1 MLKYTR
7 VLGMDFLCASVS
19 LCLFTNS
26 AARGNRASETEKGSV
41 VILVTGGAGYIGS
54 HTVKALK
61 AAGLAPVIFDDF
73 STGHRSFVK
82 GTPAFEGDLSKPGD
96 LVDVFSE
103 YAIDGVLHFAGK
115 ALVGES
121 ITKPE
126 LYYQTN
132 VLGGLN
138 LLNAMKQCGVKYLI
152 FSSTCA
158 TYGVPQSIPIR
169 EDHPQNP
176 INPYGD
182 SKLAFERA
190 LRWFH
195 EAHGLEYLSL
205 RYFNAAGADAKA
217 EFGEDHTPET
227 HLIPL
232 VLDAASGRRPV
243 VQIFGTDYPTPDG
256 TCLRDY
262 IHVSDLARAHVLGL
276 QGLMSGQVRSQAINL
291 GTGHGYSVREVI
303 ETVRDVTG
311 RDFNIEETGRRA
323 GDPPELVAAVDR
335 AKDVLGW
342 TATESDLGN
351 IVETAWNWV
360 SLQSRRGPGLS

>member
-1 MLKYTR
+1 
-7 VLGMDFLCASVS
+7 
-19 LCLFTNS
+19 
-26 AARGNRASETEKGSV
+26 

-61 AAGLAPVIFDDF
+61 AAGLHPLILDDF
-73 STGHRSFVK
+73 STGHRSFIK
-82 GTPAFEGDLSKPGD
+82 GTPTFEGDICNPSD
-96 LVDVFSE
+96 LEYTFSE
-103 YAIDGVLHFAGK
+103 YPIHGVLHFAGR

-121 ITKPE
+121 TQRPE

-132 VLGGLN
+132 FLGSLN
-138 LLNAMKQCGVKYLI
+138 LLDAMKRCDVRYLI

-158 TYGVPQSIPIR
+158 TYGLPNRVPID

-190 LRWFH
+190 MRWFH
-195 EAHGLEYLSL
+195 DAYGLEYLSL
-205 RYFNAAGADAKA
+205 RYFNAAGADAA
-217 EFGEDHTPET
+217 GEFGETHDPET

-232 VLDAASGRRPV
+232 ALDAAAGRRPDI
-243 VQIFGTDYPTPDG
+243 QIFGTDYPTPDG

-262 IHVSDLARAHVLGL
+262 IHVSDLAAAHVIGL
-276 QGLMSGQVRSQAINL
+276 QALMNGRVQSQAVNL

-303 ETVRDVTG
+303 ETVRRVSG
-311 RDFNIEETGRRA
+311 RDFKICETHRRP

-335 AKDVLGW
+335 ARDVLGW
-342 TATESDLGN
+342 TAVHSDLEN
-351 IVETAWNWV
+351 IVSTAWNWAQKMYAV
-360 SLQSRRGPGLS
+360 GS

>member
-1 MLKYTR
+1 
-7 VLGMDFLCASVS
+7 
-19 LCLFTNS
+19 
-26 AARGNRASETEKGSV
+26 

-61 AAGLAPVIFDDF
+61 QAGLRPLIFDNF
-73 STGHRSFVK
+73 STGHRSFIK
-82 GTPAFEGDLSKPGD
+82 ATPSFEGDISNPDD
-96 LVDVFSE
+96 LAQVFAR

-121 ITKPE
+121 VERPE
-126 LYYQTN
+126 LYYDIN
-132 VLGGLN
+132 LKGGLN
-138 LLNAMKQCGVKYLI
+138 LLAMMKHYSVKVLI

-158 TYGVPQSIPIR
+158 VYGSPQQVPIP

-190 LRWFH
+190 MRWFH

-205 RYFNAAGADAKA
+205 RYFNAAGADRDG
-217 EFGEDHTPET
+217 EFGEDHDPET

-232 VLDAASGRRPV
+232 VLDAAAGRRPEIR
-243 VQIFGTDYPTPDG
+243 IFGTDYPTPDG

-262 IHVSDLARAHVLGL
+262 IHVTDLARAHVLGL
-276 QGLMSGQVRSQAINL
+276 QALIEGSAQSQAINL

-303 ETVRDVTG
+303 ETARRITGKNFAVR
-311 RDFNIEETGRRA
+311 ETARRP
-323 GDPPELVAAVDR
+323 GDPPQLVASADR
-335 AKDVLGW
+335 AKNVLGW
-342 TATESDLGN
+342 SAVESDLAN
-351 IVETAWNWV
+351 IVRSAWNWHQ
-360 SLQSRRGPGLS
+360 SL